1 MKKQIRFYIS
11 LLLELIVFLS
21 STIGIIISLSISGD
35 QFMGGKATL
44 LYFTIQSNMWI
55 GLTSIFL
62 FTIKL
67 LEKYK
72 KTSIIKKW
80 MYVVKYVFTVSITLT
95 GSVYCLLL
103 APFLPEGYNA
113 WSIANVLTHVIVP
126 ICSVADI
133 FVDEYKFLI
142 TKKMAILTLTPPLYY
157 LIFVLIGYALDFTY
171 CNGENYPYFFLN
183 FRSNAGFFGFVK
195 EPLEIG
201 SFYWLMLMIGIVLG
215 IAFIYRFVFNK
226 INKEDK

>member
-67 LEKYK
+67 LEKY
-72 KTSIIKKW
+72 T
-80 MYVVKYVFTVSITLT
+80 
-95 GSVYCLLL
+95 
-103 APFLPEGYNA
+103 A
-113 WSIANVLTHVIVP
+113 
-126 ICSVADI
+126 
-133 FVDEYKFLI
+133 
-142 TKKMAILTLTPPLYY
+142 
-157 LIFVLIGYALDFTY
+157 
-171 CNGENYPYFFLN
+171 
-183 FRSNAGFFGFVK
+183 
-195 EPLEIG
+195 
-201 SFYWLMLMIGIVLG
+201 
-215 IAFIYRFVFNK
+215 
-226 INKEDK
+226 